1 MYENLLM
8 VKYYDASPVEDLGL
22 TMSIAENNFGLA
34 QQIPLVPFGEEV
46 PVTNENR

>member
-1 MYENLLM
+1 M

-22 TMSIAENNFGLA
+22 TMSVAESNFGITH
-34 QQIPLVPFGEEV
+34 QIPLVPFGEQV